1 MLILPQDRVDSEL
14 PKQGIDTLIYVSV
27 SIGAVVM
34 NAVLV
39 PWLVLVLPPLLFIFQ
54 RIQRR
59 YLNTSREVSRLMG
72 MAKSPVYAHFSSSL
86 DGLACIRAEHLESQF
101 AARFLQLVEVQNRP
115 TLLFWSGMRWL
126 GIRLDYISSTLIATS
141 GFCIVLLRN
150 QLSPGLAGVALNQIF
165 LLTSYFQYSV
175 RCAAEVENLFTSVE
189 RAREYALLRSEEDL
203 AVATRS
209 KAGRS
214 EAAAQPPPGW
224 PHLGQLQFQA
234 VTLRYRPHLP
244 PALREVS
251 FSIKAGS
258 RVGVVGRTG
267 AGKSTLL
274 SALFRFVEP
283 TAGAVLIDGVD
294 IQSLPLSSLRAAIA
308 SIPQEPV
315 LFKTSL
321 RENLDPSHSYSDEH
335 LLKMLERCQMG
346 RNLQKVDARGD
357 PASVLD
363 VAVAEGGANFSVGER
378 QLLCMTR
385 ALLRST
391 TRLLVMD
398 EATAA
403 VDVEADALIQ
413 STLDAFSAER
423 GLTVVTIA
431 HRLHTVMGS
440 DSVLGMQAGQVFE
453 HDTPQRLLSNAN
465 SLLSGLVSETD
476 KDTQK
481 ILRALAGL
489 R

>member
-1 MLILPQDRVDSEL
+1 
-14 PKQGIDTLIYVSV
+14 
-27 SIGAVVM
+27 M

-72 MAKSPVYAHFSSSL
+72 IAKSPVYAHFSSSL

-101 AARFLQLVEVQNRP
+101 TARFLQLVEVQNRP

-189 RAREYALLRSEEDL
+189 RAREYALLRSEQDL
-203 AVATRS
+203 AVAARS

-214 EAAAQPPPGW
+214 EAAAQPPPAGW
-224 PHLGQLQFQA
+224 PHQGQLQFQA

-294 IQSLPLSSLRAAIA
+294 IQSLPLSSVRAAIA

-346 RNLQKVDARGD
+346 RNLQKVDARGA
-357 PASVLD
+357 PAASVLD

-431 HRLHTVMGS
+431 HRLHTAMGS
-440 DSVLGMQAGQVFE
+440 DAVVRMQDGQLFE
-453 HDTPQRLLSNAN
+453 HDSPQRS
-465 SLLSGLVSETD
+465 
-476 KDTQK
+476 
-481 ILRALAGL
+481 
-489 R
+489 